1 MDESAEAEKAG
12 IENEA
17 ADTKNFVFDHSS
29 AASQLHFPW
38 LHERR
43 SGGIGVKDACE
54 LAR

>member
-1 MDESAEAEKAG
+1 MEKSAGAEKAG

-29 AASQLHFPW
+29 GASQLNFPW

-43 SGGIGVKDACE
+43 SGGIGMKDACE